1 MPLDCKHL
9 KPVKA
14 DGEVD
19 TTVNDEKRD
28 PHDSGTDEYNAH
40 LKKDVSGGGWGGG
53 CGCGFECRLVLGG
66 K

>member
-1 MPLDCKHL
+1 MHLDCKHL

-40 LKKDVSGGGWGGG
+40 LKKDVSGEEGVGVASNAGW
-53 CGCGFECRLVLGG
+53 C
-66 K
+66 